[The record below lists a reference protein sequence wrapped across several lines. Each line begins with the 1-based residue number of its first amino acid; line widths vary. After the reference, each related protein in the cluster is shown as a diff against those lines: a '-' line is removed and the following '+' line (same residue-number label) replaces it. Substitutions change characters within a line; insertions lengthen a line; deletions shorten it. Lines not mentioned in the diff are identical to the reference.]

1 MHCPKMKKTT
11 MSTLTTSIQHCARG
25 SSQSNKEKKNPDR
38 KEEAKLYFVNN
49 MILLIESLNKSTKKL
64 LVYPHI
70 FPSSATDKAQKQQYS
85 GKMSTSGTQILV
97 SYIILQ

>member
-1 MHCPKMKKTT
+1 
-11 MSTLTTSIQHCARG
+11 MSTLTTSIQHFARG
-25 SSQSNKEKKNPDR
+25 SSQSSTGGKKKDPDR

-64 LVYPHI
+64 LVYTCV
-70 FPSSATDKAQKQQYS
+70 FPSSATERAQKQQHS

-97 SYIILQ
+97 SYIILQQK